1 MNSAHYDAVVVG
13 SGFGG
18 SLVARALVRAGFK
31 TALLE
36 RGQWARRDDVDWD
49 QSEILIKQRYRGTSP
64 LLIKQYGSRDF
75 QRVYA
80 NEVVGGNSVFYG
92 GASLRL
98 RPADFARWPFA
109 YGDLARYYTQAE
121 QLMGVHGEAG
131 ADPHEP
137 PGVGAYPHDAIELS
151 APARR
156 IYETGQALGL
166 QPFKIPLAIN
176 FSDATRPLCLRC
188 ITCDGFPCKVE
199 AKNDMAS
206 TVLAEA
212 QAAGLQI
219 IVGAVARRLLQQS
232 GRVEGVEYVDGES
245 RQSYSLRADRVV
257 LAAGALGSPA
267 LMQRSGYDHPLIGR
281 FLMRHC
287 NGVVNNIFPFR
298 TNPEQVFHK
307 QVCFTDFYEDLR
319 SELGTAVG
327 VVQDIYSPAPPVIRH
342 HTPWGLQTMAG
353 LLAGNMQNLLCVAED
368 EPRAENRVTLAGE
381 SDAFGMELVQVEHE
395 YSENDCRRRDYLM
408 AKAGK
413 VLRKSGG
420 LFRYRYLIDSFSHAV
435 GTLRSAHTPE
445 EGVLD
450 ENCRYWG
457 AENLYVA
464 DGSFMPSSG
473 GVNPSLTIAA
483 NALRVAERIVATR

>member
-18 SLVARALVRAGFK
+18 SLVARVLVSAGFK

-49 QSEILIKQRYRGTSP
+49 QSEILLKQRYRGTSP
-64 LLIKQYGSRDF
+64 LLIKQYGSRVF

-109 YGDLARYYTQAE
+109 YGDLAPYYTQAE

-131 ADPHEP
+131 ADPQEP
-137 PGVGAYPHDAIELS
+137 PGVAAYPHEAIELS

-219 IVGAVARRLLQQS
+219 IVGAVARRLLQKS

-245 RQSYSLRADRVV
+245 RQSYTLRADRVV

-319 SELGTAVG
+319 SELGSAVG

-342 HTPWGLQTMAG
+342 HTPWGLKTMAG

-368 EPRAENRVTLAGE
+368 EPRAKNRVRLAGE

-395 YSENDCRRRDYLM
+395 YSEEDCRRRDYLM
-408 AKAGK
+408 AEAGK

-420 LFRYRYLIDSFSHAV
+420 LFRYRHLIDSFSHAV

-450 ENCRYWG
+450 ADCRYWG

-464 DGSFMPSSG
+464 DGSFMPTSG

>member
-18 SLVARALVRAGFK
+18 SLVARGLVSAGFK

-49 QSEILIKQRYRGTSP
+49 QSEILLKQRYRGTSP
-64 LLIKQYGSRDF
+64 LLIKQYGSHDF

-109 YGDLARYYTQAE
+109 YGDLAPYYTQAE

-131 ADPHEP
+131 ADPQEP
-137 PGVGAYPHDAIELS
+137 PGVAAYPHEAIELS

-219 IVGAVARRLLQQS
+219 IVGAVARRLLQKS
-232 GRVEGVEYVDGES
+232 GRVEGVEYVDAES
-245 RQSYSLRADRVV
+245 RQSYTLRADRVV

-319 SELGTAVG
+319 SELGSAVG

-342 HTPWGLQTMAG
+342 HTPWGLKTMAG

-368 EPRAENRVTLAGE
+368 EPRANNRVRLAGE

-395 YSENDCRRRDYLM
+395 YSEEDCRRRDYLM
-408 AKAGK
+408 AEAGK

-420 LFRYRYLIDSFSHAV
+420 LFRYRHLIDSFSHAV

-450 ENCRYWG
+450 ADCRYWG

-464 DGSFMPSSG
+464 DGSFMPTSG

>member
-1 MNSAHYDAVVVG
+1 
-13 SGFGG
+13 
-18 SLVARALVRAGFK
+18 
-31 TALLE
+31 
-36 RGQWARRDDVDWD
+36 
-49 QSEILIKQRYRGTSP
+49 
-64 LLIKQYGSRDF
+64 
-75 QRVYA
+75 
-80 NEVVGGNSVFYG
+80 
-92 GASLRL
+92 
-98 RPADFARWPFA
+98 
-109 YGDLARYYTQAE
+109 
-121 QLMGVHGEAG
+121 VHGEAG
-131 ADPHEP
+131 ADPQEP
-137 PGVGAYPHDAIELS
+137 PGVAAYPHEAIELS

-219 IVGAVARRLLQQS
+219 IVGAVARRLLQKS

-245 RQSYSLRADRVV
+245 RQSYTLRADRVV

-319 SELGTAVG
+319 SELGSAVG

-342 HTPWGLQTMAG
+342 HTPWGLKTMAG

-368 EPRAENRVTLAGE
+368 EPRAKNRVRLAGE

-395 YSENDCRRRDYLM
+395 YSEEDCRRRDYLM
-408 AKAGK
+408 AEAGK

-420 LFRYRYLIDSFSHAV
+420 LFRYRHLIDSFSHAV

-450 ENCRYWG
+450 ADCRYWG

-464 DGSFMPSSG
+464 DGSFMPTSG

-483 NALRVAERIVATR
+483 NALRVAKRIVATR

>member
-1 MNSAHYDAVVVG
+1 MNSARYDAVVVG

-18 SLVARALVRAGFK
+18 ALVSRALSQAGLK
-31 TALLE
+31 TVLLE

-49 QSEILIKQRYRGTSP
+49 QSEILLKQRYRSASP
-64 LLIKQYGSRDF
+64 LLVKQYGSRNF

-98 RPADFARWPFA
+98 RPADFAYGPFQYSA
-109 YGDLARYYTQAE
+109 LAPFCEQAE
-121 QLMGVHGEAG
+121 KALGVHGDAG
-131 ADPHEP
+131 ADPQEP
-137 PGVGAYPHDAIELS
+137 PGVVEYPYDAVELS

-156 IYETGQALGL
+156 IYETGLALGL
-166 QPFKIPLAIN
+166 QPFRLPLAIN
-176 FSDATRPLCLRC
+176 FSDDARPLCLRC

-212 QAAGLQI
+212 QAAGLEI
-219 IVGAVARRLLQQS
+219 VVGAVARRLVQKS
-232 GRVEGVEYVDGES
+232 GRVEGIEYVDAMSG
-245 RQSYSLRADRVV
+245 QAHSLGSERVV

-267 LMQRSGYDHPLIGR
+267 LMQRSGCDHPLIGR

-287 NGVVNNIFPFR
+287 NGVVNNVFPFR
-298 TNPEQVFHK
+298 TNPDRDFHK
-307 QVCFTDFYEDLR
+307 QICFTDFYDDLR
-319 SELGTAVG
+319 AELGTAVG
-327 VVQDIYSPAPPVIRH
+327 VVQDIYSPVAPVIRH
-342 HTPWGLQTMAG
+342 HTPWGLKTMAG

-368 EPRAENRVTLAGE
+368 DPQEENRVTLADE
-381 SDAFGMELVQVEHE
+381 LDVFDMELIQVEHE

-408 AKAGK
+408 SKAGQ
-413 VLRKSGG
+413 VLRKAGG
-420 LFRYRYLIDSFSHAV
+420 LFRYRHLIDSFSHAV
-435 GTLRSAHTPE
+435 GTLRCADTPQ

-450 ENCRYWG
+450 ADCRYWG
-457 AENLYVA
+457 ADNLYVA

-483 NALRVAERIVATR
+483 NALRVAERILEAR

>member
-18 SLVARALVRAGFK
+18 SLVARVLVSAGFK

-49 QSEILIKQRYRGTSP
+49 QSEILLKQRYRGTSP
-64 LLIKQYGSRDF
+64 LLIKQYGSRVF

-109 YGDLARYYTQAE
+109 YGDLAPYYTQAE

-131 ADPHEP
+131 ADPQEP
-137 PGVGAYPHDAIELS
+137 PGVAAYPHEAIELS

-219 IVGAVARRLLQQS
+219 IVGAVARRLLQKS

-245 RQSYSLRADRVV
+245 RQSYTLRADRVV

-319 SELGTAVG
+319 SELGSAVG

-342 HTPWGLQTMAG
+342 HTPWGLKTMAG

-368 EPRAENRVTLAGE
+368 EPRANNRVRLAGE

-395 YSENDCRRRDYLM
+395 YSEEDCRRRDYLM
-408 AKAGK
+408 AEAGK

-420 LFRYRYLIDSFSHAV
+420 LFRYRHLIDSFSHAV

-450 ENCRYWG
+450 ADCRYWG

-464 DGSFMPSSG
+464 DGSFMPTSG